1 MPVIIKRYPNRKLYN
16 TETKRYITLDGI
28 ASLIQKGEEV
38 QILDHN
44 TGDDLTNLTLGQLIF
59 EQEKKAS
66 GFLPQSLLTTL
77 IQAGGETLGN
87 LRRSLASPLEMFAQV
102 DAEIERRIQD
112 LINKGELAREEGGRL
127 LEKMLKYSDQL
138 PRHRPAGSR
147 EHELERF
154 LSRAGLPTREELNQ
168 LLTQLDVLTA
178 RLDELTESQL
188 HKDKSHTPQQE

>member
-16 TETKRYITLDGI
+16 TETKRYITLEGI
-28 ASLIQKGEEV
+28 ASLIQQGEAV

-44 TGDDLTNLTLGQLIF
+44 TGDDLTNLTLGQIIF

-87 LRRSLASPLEMFAQV
+87 LRRTLASPLEMFAQV

-112 LINKGELAREEGGRL
+112 LVSKGELAREEGGRL
-127 LEKMLKYSDQL
+127 LEKLLKYSEL
-138 PRHRPAGSR
+138 PRNRPAAPR
-147 EHELERF
+147 EHELERL
-154 LSRAGLPTREELNQ
+154 LSRAGLPTREEVNQ
-168 LLTQLDVLTA
+168 LLAQLDLLTA
-178 RLDELTESQL
+178 RLDELTEAQL
-188 HKDKSHTPQQE
+188 HKDTDHTSRQE